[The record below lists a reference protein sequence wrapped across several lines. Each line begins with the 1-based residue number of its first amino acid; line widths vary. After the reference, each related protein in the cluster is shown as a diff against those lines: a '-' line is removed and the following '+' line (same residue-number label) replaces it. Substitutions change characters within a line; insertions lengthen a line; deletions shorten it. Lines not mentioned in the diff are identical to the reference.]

1 MNQKAMTTGVT
12 EPLDRNVTV
21 TPLDQAQPLVAEAD
35 RTITGRVLPWG
46 ELGRTSQGALAFPKG
61 SINVPAD
68 ISRVKLLAGHSP
80 SGVPVGHATSWESR
94 EDGLYMS
101 FKVGSSSA
109 AAEAL
114 TAAAEHVIDAFSIEA
129 YGIERRGTQVE
140 KSILSAVALVPL
152 PAFANARVDTVNASA
167 PSEADPV
174 EDDEQ
179 EEPSEVDPV
188 EDDEQEEPSEADPAE
203 DTEQEDDTMT
213 NNTTGLIPGTLPGE
227 HKNATPTQ
235 NVHAS
240 FDDVLGYLTASV
252 NGSSTDNLLAE
263 LTDITD
269 AGMIDRA
276 APQWLGELWNGVTY
290 QREIIPLLT
299 QAPLKSRKAVGYT
312 WTTKPGVDKYS
323 GNKTEIPS
331 KPAAVEAVEREAER
345 WAGGNDL
352 DRAFWDFGETEFLN
366 AYWRAMAESYAFET
380 DQNAA
385 EFLVENATAI
395 DGTADNLIHGVARG
409 SIKIKH
415 DLKTSAGFVLIN
427 PADYES
433 ILQLSML
440 DAPKFLDLIPAMDPA
455 KWVATDFV
463 AKGTAIVG
471 TKPAVTHF
479 ELSGSPLRVEAEH
492 IARGGRDA
500 ALFGYTALML
510 NRPEGL
516 VAVKFGDTPTT
527 PNPAE

>member
-1 MNQKAMTTGVT
+1 MDPRLLLAEDTDT
-12 EPLDRNVTV
+12 EASSVTV
-21 TPLDQAQPLVAEAD
+21 TPLDQSAPLVAEAE

-46 ELGRTSQGALAFPKG
+46 EIGRTSQGALEFSQG
-61 SINVPAD
+61 SINIPTD
-68 ISRVKLLAGHSP
+68 ITRVKLLAGHSP
-80 SGVPVGHATSWESR
+80 SGIPVGHATSWESR
-94 EDGLYMS
+94 ADGLYMT
-101 FKVGSSSA
+101 FKVGSSPA

-114 TAAAEHVIDAFSIEA
+114 TAAAEHVVDAFSIEA
-129 YGIERRGTQVE
+129 YGIERRGTRVE
-140 KSILSAVALVPL
+140 KSILSAVALVPM
-152 PAFANARVDTVNASA
+152 PAFANARVETVNASA
-167 PSEADPV
+167 PPPDDEETPAQALPDSGDSSDKNHESEANSPA
-174 EDDEQ
+174 EETEQ
-179 EEPSEVDPV
+179 EE
-188 EDDEQEEPSEADPAE
+188 QEEQD
-203 DTEQEDDTMT
+203 M
-213 NNTTGLIPGTLPGE
+213 NNAQGLIPGTLPGE
-227 HKNATPTQ
+227 HNGAAATQ
-235 NVHAS
+235 DVHAS
-240 FDDVLGYLTASV
+240 FDDVLTYMTAAV
-252 NGSSTDNLLAE
+252 NGSSTDGLLAE

-299 QAPLKSRKAVGYT
+299 QAPLKSRKAVGYK

-323 GNKTEIPS
+323 GNKTDIPS
-331 KPAAVEAVEREAER
+331 KPAAIEAVERDAER

-385 EFLVENATAI
+385 EFLVANATAI

-409 SIKIKH
+409 SIKIKN
-415 DLKTSAGFVLIN
+415 DIKTSAGFVLIN

-463 AKGTAIVG
+463 TAGTAIVG

-479 ELSGSPLRVEAEH
+479 ELAGSPLRVEAEH
-492 IARGGRDA
+492 IAKGGRDA

-516 VAVKFGDTPTT
+516 VSVKFGEAAPIE
-527 PNPAE
+527 PGA